1 MKDERIQTL
10 HPEGKQGVNIQRSKY
25 DPVRAAMLDSLR
37 AAGGELTHGEL
48 MKAVSERLTE
58 FSGSVTWYAET
69 VKLDLIARGVIS
81 RSSGS
86 PQVLSLI
93 QD

>member
-10 HPEGKQGVNIQRSKY
+10 HPEEKSVNIQRSKY
-25 DPVRAAMLDSLR
+25 DPVRAAMLASLR

>member
-1 MKDERIQTL
+1 MKDERILTL
-10 HPEGKQGVNIQRSKY
+10 HPEGKKGVNIQRSKY
-25 DPVRAAMLDSLR
+25 DPVRAAMLASLR

-58 FSGSVTWYAET
+58 FGGSVTWYAET